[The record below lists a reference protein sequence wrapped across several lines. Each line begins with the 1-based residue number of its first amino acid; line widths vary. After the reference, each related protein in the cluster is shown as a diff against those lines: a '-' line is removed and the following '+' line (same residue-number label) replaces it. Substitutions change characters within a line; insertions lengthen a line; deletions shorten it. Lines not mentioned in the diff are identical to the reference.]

1 MIGGTGLVGPY
12 VMQEIFSELPDATVT
27 TITRSGQKLF
37 TESAHKF
44 DRNDIAEF
52 SCLLQSLEPNH
63 IIDMIPFT
71 VNDAHNTASTIANF
85 NPNIPVV
92 AISSIDIYSAYAK
105 IHRTEDVPTQTC
117 PITEDMTLRK
127 ELGVEGAAYDKL
139 HVEKTYF
146 EILPNV
152 TILRFPATYGWPDT
166 TRFNP
171 YLELMLNGQQDIK
184 LSPQKAGWKFSRCL
198 HKNAAYAV
206 LKALQHEPKGHN
218 IYNVAEEIA
227 HSEID
232 WCQKIAS
239 FCGWRGRILL
249 DDELNDEVDFKQDFY
264 VCSQKIRNE
273 LGFFEKYSPDDG
285 LAEAIKLFA
294 FEKLGRNYKKCY

>member
-12 VMQEIFSELPDATVT
+12 VMQEIFSELPDATIT
-27 TITRSGQKLF
+27 TITRNGQKLF

-44 DRNDIAEF
+44 DRNDRAQFE
-52 SCLLQSLEPNH
+52 SLLHDLNPNY

-71 VNDAHNTASTIANF
+71 VTDARNTATTIANF

-105 IHRTEDVPTQTC
+105 INGTEDVDYQIC
-117 PITEDMTLRK
+117 PITEDMPLRK
-127 ELGVEGAAYDKL
+127 KLGVEGAAYDKL

-146 EILPNV
+146 KILPNV

-166 TRFNP
+166 TRLNP
-171 YLELMLNGQQDIK
+171 YLDLMLDGQNEIK
-184 LSPQKAGWKFSRCL
+184 FSQRKASWKFSRCL
-198 HKNAAYAV
+198 HKNAAYAI
-206 LKALQHEPKGHN
+206 LKVLQHAPKGHN

-227 HSEID
+227 HSEMD

-239 FCGWRGRILL
+239 FCGWQGRILL
-249 DDELNDEVDFKQDFY
+249 DDHLNDDVDFKQDFY